1 MENGLIVYDGTTE
14 TLMSHGDVQEFYLGV
29 SGRRAPELPRCEAV
43 PADAALVGMS
53 MNTRLEIRDV
63 FLHFG
68 EIEALRG
75 VDVDVPSQG
84 ITGLI
89 GPNGAGKTALLNT
102 VSGIYRPQSGQV
114 LLDGEDLVGL
124 APHSVAKA
132 GVGRSFQHLELFPRP
147 LTVTENLLVARDFLF
162 SGNPVSSMVFYG
174 SARRQEMRH
183 RAAVE
188 SIIDFFELWPYRDVL
203 AKALPYGVQKLVG
216 FARAMA
222 SEPKLLLLDEPGS
235 GLTRDEKEGPRAVPS
250 LRLRDDRKIPILWIE
265 HDLDMV
271 LDLADRIYAPRPR
284 PGDRVRRSRRD
295 PRQCGR
301 GRVLCRLTG
310 RGPIVPTQ
318 WEIGR

>member
-1 MENGLIVYDGTTE
+1 MRV
-14 TLMSHGDVQEFYLGV
+14 
-29 SGRRAPELPRCEAV
+29 EA
-43 PADAALVGMS
+43 
-53 MNTRLEIRDV
+53 RLEIRSV
-63 FLHFG
+63 RLNFG

-84 ITGLI
+84 ITALI

-102 VSGIYRPQSGQV
+102 VSGIYRPQSGEI

-124 APHSVAKA
+124 PPHAVAKA
-132 GVGRSFQHLELFPRP
+132 GVGRSFQHLELFPR

-162 SGNPVSSMVFYG
+162 SGNPVSSMVFFG
-174 SARRQEMRH
+174 PARRQEMRH
-183 RAAVE
+183 RVAVE

-203 AKALPYGVQKLVG
+203 AKALPYGMQKLVG

-235 GLTRDEKEGPRAVPS
+235 GLTRDEKEDLARFL

-271 LDLADRIYAPRPR
+271 LDLADRIYAL
-284 PGDRVRRSRRD
+284 DL
-295 PRQCGR
+295 
-301 GRVLCRLTG
+301 GRVIASG
-310 RGPIVPTQ
+310 DPG
-318 WEIGR
+318 EIRDNAAVAASYVG

>member
-1 MENGLIVYDGTTE
+1 
-14 TLMSHGDVQEFYLGV
+14 
-29 SGRRAPELPRCEAV
+29 
-43 PADAALVGMS
+43 

-63 FLHFG
+63 RLHFG

-84 ITGLI
+84 IIGLI

-102 VSGIYRPQSGQV
+102 VSGIYRPQSGRV

-132 GVGRSFQHLELFPRP
+132 GVGRSFQHLELFPR

-162 SGNPVSSMVFYG
+162 SGNPVSSMVFFG
-174 SARRQEMRH
+174 PARRQEMRH
-183 RAAVE
+183 REAVE
-188 SIIDFFELWPYRDVL
+188 SIVDFFELWPYRDVL

-222 SEPKLLLLDEPGS
+222 SEPRLLLLDEPGS
-235 GLTRDEKEGPRAVPS
+235 GLTRDEKEDLARFL

-271 LDLADRIYAPRPR
+271 LDLADRIYAL
-284 PGDRVRRSRRD
+284 DL
-295 PRQCGR
+295 
-301 GRVLCRLTG
+301 GRVIASG
-310 RGPIVPTQ
+310 DPG
-318 WEIGR
+318 EIRDNAAVAASYVG

>member
-1 MENGLIVYDGTTE
+1 MRV
-14 TLMSHGDVQEFYLGV
+14 
-29 SGRRAPELPRCEAV
+29 EA
-43 PADAALVGMS
+43 
-53 MNTRLEIRDV
+53 RLEIRSV
-63 FLHFG
+63 RLNFG

-84 ITGLI
+84 ITALI

-102 VSGIYRPQSGQV
+102 VSGIYRPQSGEI

-124 APHSVAKA
+124 PPHAVAKA
-132 GVGRSFQHLELFPRP
+132 GVGRSFQHLELFPR

-162 SGNPVSSMVFYG
+162 SGNPVSSMVFFG
-174 SARRQEMRH
+174 PARRQEMRQ

-222 SEPKLLLLDEPGS
+222 SEPRLLLLDEPGS
-235 GLTRDEKEGPRAVPS
+235 GLTRDEKEDLARFL

-271 LDLADRIYAPRPR
+271 LDLADRIYAL
-284 PGDRVRRSRRD
+284 DL
-295 PRQCGR
+295 
-301 GRVLCRLTG
+301 GRVIASG
-310 RGPIVPTQ
+310 DPG
-318 WEIGR
+318 EIRDNAAVAASYVG

>member
-1 MENGLIVYDGTTE
+1 
-14 TLMSHGDVQEFYLGV
+14 
-29 SGRRAPELPRCEAV
+29 
-43 PADAALVGMS
+43 

-63 FLHFG
+63 CLHFG

-132 GVGRSFQHLELFPRP
+132 GVGRSFQHLELFPR

-162 SGNPVSSMVFYG
+162 SGNPISSMVFYG
-174 SARRQEMRH
+174 SARRQEMRQ

-222 SEPKLLLLDEPGS
+222 SEPRLLLLDEPGS
-235 GLTRDEKEGPRAVPS
+235 GLTRDEKEDLARFL

-271 LDLADRIYAPRPR
+271 LDLADRIYAL
-284 PGDRVRRSRRD
+284 DL
-295 PRQCGR
+295 
-301 GRVLCRLTG
+301 GRVIASG
-310 RGPIVPTQ
+310 DPG
-318 WEIGR
+318 EIRDNAVVAASYVG

>member
-1 MENGLIVYDGTTE
+1 
-14 TLMSHGDVQEFYLGV
+14 
-29 SGRRAPELPRCEAV
+29 
-43 PADAALVGMS
+43 MS

-63 FLHFG
+63 RLHFG

-84 ITGLI
+84 IIGLI

-132 GVGRSFQHLELFPRP
+132 GVGRSFQHLELFPR

-174 SARRQEMRH
+174 PARRQEMRH
-183 RAAVE
+183 REAVE
-188 SIIDFFELWPYRDVL
+188 SIVDFFELWPYRDVL

-222 SEPKLLLLDEPGS
+222 SEPRLLLLDEPGS
-235 GLTRDEKEGPRAVPS
+235 GLTRDEKEDLARFL

-271 LDLADRIYAPRPR
+271 LDLADRIYAL
-284 PGDRVRRSRRD
+284 DL
-295 PRQCGR
+295 
-301 GRVLCRLTG
+301 GRVIASG
-310 RGPIVPTQ
+310 DPG
-318 WEIGR
+318 EIRDNAAVAASYVG